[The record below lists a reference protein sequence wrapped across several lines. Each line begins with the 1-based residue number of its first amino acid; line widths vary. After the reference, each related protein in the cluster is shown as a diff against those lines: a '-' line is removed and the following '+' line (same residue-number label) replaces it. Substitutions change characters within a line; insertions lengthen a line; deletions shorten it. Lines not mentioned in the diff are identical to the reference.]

1 MRIGLPVVLAARQNR
16 FLTWPCCVGPAV
28 ASTWRG
34 PPAVLASWS
43 FASLPPSFFVTTSNL
58 PYQPREV
65 LCNFCFFYPST
76 RGNDSVMRYFLPF
89 FCLPLFLQYSIS
101 GISLHPLFS
110 YTQALQL
117 IGINFLTAFIQAL
130 SPKIFPC
137 QSNWS
142 FFFTSFACMQV
153 GVCVYMCIYI
163 VRICIYIQLRM
174 HVYMWIVD
182 T

>member
-89 FCLPLFLQYSIS
+89 FVCHFFSNILFQGFPFIPYSAI
-101 GISLHPLFS
+101 
-110 YTQALQL
+110 
-117 IGINFLTAFIQAL
+117 
-130 SPKIFPC
+130 PKHY
-137 QSNWS
+137 N
-142 FFFTSFACMQV
+142 
-153 GVCVYMCIYI
+153 
-163 VRICIYIQLRM
+163 
-174 HVYMWIVD
+174 
-182 T
+182 